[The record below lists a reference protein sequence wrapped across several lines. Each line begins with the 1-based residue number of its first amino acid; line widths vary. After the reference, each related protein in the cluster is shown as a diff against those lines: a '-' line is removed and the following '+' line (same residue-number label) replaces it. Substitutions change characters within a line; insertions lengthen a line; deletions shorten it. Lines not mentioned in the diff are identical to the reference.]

1 MDMKNFMTRL
11 ETLKEMRYKR
21 VCNRF
26 KLLQEQYP
34 KYAPSRLM
42 GAIAFEENMT
52 IGGVRRI
59 LISNNVYQTKKKS

>member
-1 MDMKNFMTRL
+1 MDMKKLMTKV
-11 ETLKEMRYKR
+11 ETEREMRYMR

-26 KLLQEQYP
+26 KLLQKQYP